1 MKTLVRFALP
11 LLAIVLFS
19 GCFSSGSSRS
29 ARASDG
35 RASLVVVNN
44 SPKTIYYLYASP
56 CSSTSWGS
64 DRLDSDQVI
73 SSGQTVA
80 FTMTTGCWDFK
91 AVFSDDTD
99 VVRRNA
105 NITDSSWRWT
115 IG

>member
-1 MKTLVRFALP
+1 MTRLARLSTP
-11 LLAIVLFS
+11 LLLTLLLT
-19 GCFSSGSSRS
+19 GCFSSGSSR
-29 ARASDG
+29 AGDG

-56 CSSTSWGS
+56 CSSSSWGS

-73 SSGQTVA
+73 ASGQTVP

-91 AVFSDDTD
+91 AVFSDRTE

-105 NITDSSWRWT
+105 TITDSSWRWT